1 MACSRTP
8 HSFSPAEQCGWLR
21 VIHAGYSADLEE
33 RGRSVEGVRYTAEG
47 VGQLVRVW
55 EREPPE
61 TSGECHLLCA
71 SQCNAC

>member
-1 MACSRTP
+1 M
-8 HSFSPAEQCGWLR
+8 
-21 VIHAGYSADLEE
+21 IHAGYSADLEE

-71 SQCNAC
+71 SQCKAC